1 MKKLNSEQ
9 KTELIRLYR
18 SGITNATIA
27 KRTKINYHTVTT
39 FLYKYAKVQEVNNQK
54 FGKKY
59 YDNSLTEEELL
70 NPKYLQ
76 CTYDQV
82 KKELGI
88 INNDKARQ

>member
-39 FLYKYAKVQEVNNQK
+39 FLYKYAKVQEINASK

-59 YDNSLTEEELL
+59 YDNTLTEDELL

-88 INNDKARQ
+88 INNDKAKK